1 MMIMAIDEDDGQLGC
16 WLMKKV
22 VIEMMMMMVI
32 LPKTHHKTVHR
43 K

>member
-1 MMIMAIDEDDGQLGC
+1 
-16 WLMKKV
+16 MKKV

-43 K
+43 KYKINKFTVTKKILFH